1 MNTNP
6 DSVPSQPLTGNKT
19 KPKILFIDHA
29 GVMGGGQYSLLDIA
43 RHFASSSKVLLFA
56 DGPFRERLQQAGVSV
71 EVLPAPRKVSG
82 VSRQASLF
90 QDLRAIAGVLHLARS
105 VAKHTRDYDVIY
117 ANGQKP
123 MVVSAFVAWL
133 ANKPLIWHLRD
144 TLTVQ
149 FESRLHLWLAT
160 TLANWFVARVIANSK
175 ATAEAFVQ
183 SGGRADLVQTVYNG
197 ISVAPFRTV
206 TSEQVAAARQQFG
219 VGSAPVIGAFGR
231 IAPWKGQHVLLEA
244 LPQLPGVHVLFVGD
258 AIFGED
264 AYGQKLREQAAAL
277 GVADRAHFL
286 GFRQDIPLLMSA
298 VDMVVHTAV
307 EAEPFGRVL
316 VEGMLARKPVVATRG
331 GGTPEIIENGV
342 SGLLVPPSDAKAL
355 VVAIG
360 GLLANSASA
369 QKLAEAGHAVA
380 LQRFSLEALLAGV
393 TRQVEDVLTRH
404 R

>member
-90 QDLRAIAGVLHLARS
+90 QDLRAVAGVLQLARS
-105 VAKHTRDYDVIY
+105 VAKHARDYDLIY

-197 ISVAPFRTV
+197 ISVAPFRAV
-206 TSEQVAAARQQFG
+206 TPEQVATARQQFG

-264 AYGQKLREQAAAL
+264 AYGQKLREQAVAL

-331 GGTPEIIENGV
+331 GGTPEIIENDV
-342 SGLLVPPSDAKAL
+342 SGLLVPPSNAKAL
-355 VVAIG
+355 VAAIG
-360 GLLANSASA
+360 GLLANPASA

-393 TRQVEDVLTRH
+393 TRQVEGVLAR
-404 R
+404 RR

>member
-6 DSVPSQPLTGNKT
+6 DSVPSQPLKDNKSQ
-19 KPKILFIDHA
+19 PKILFIDHA

-43 RHFASSSKVLLFA
+43 RHFAGSCKVLLFA
-56 DGPFRERLQQAGVSV
+56 DGPFRERLQQAGVAV
-71 EVLPAPRKVSG
+71 EVLAAPRKVSG
-82 VSRQASLF
+82 VSRQATLL
-90 QDLRAIAGVLHLARS
+90 QDLRAVAGVLHLARS
-105 VAKHTRDYDVIY
+105 VAKHARDYDLIY

-123 MVVSAFVAWL
+123 MVVSAFVARL

-160 TLANWFVARVIANSK
+160 TLANCFVARVIANSK

-197 ISVAPFRTV
+197 ISVAPFRAV

-264 AYGQKLREQAAAL
+264 AYGKKLREQAVAL

-331 GGTPEIIENGV
+331 GGTPEIIENDV

-360 GLLANSASA
+360 GLLANPASA
-369 QKLAEAGHAVA
+369 QRLAEAGHAVA

-393 TRQVEDVLTRH
+393 MRQVDDVLARH

>member
-1 MNTNP
+1 MAANRNTV
-6 DSVPSQPLTGNKT
+6 STQPPIGNI
-19 KPKILFIDHA
+19 PRPRVLFIDHA
-29 GVMGGGQYSLLDIA
+29 GVLGGGQYSLLDIA
-43 RHFASSSKVLLFA
+43 RHFASSCKVLLFA
-56 DGPFRERLQQAGVSV
+56 DGPFRERLQQYGVSV

-82 VSRQASLF
+82 VSRQATLL
-90 QDLRAIAGVLHLARS
+90 QDLRAVAGVIHLARS
-105 VAKHTRDYDVIY
+105 VAKHARDYDLIY

-123 MVVSAFVAWL
+123 MVVSAFVARL

-160 TLANWFVARVIANSK
+160 TLANLFVARVIANSK

-183 SGGRADLVQTVYNG
+183 SGGRADRVQTVYNG
-197 ISVAPFRTV
+197 IDAASFRAV
-206 TSEQVAAARQQFG
+206 TPEQVASARLSLG
-219 VGSAPVIGAFGR
+219 LGSAPVIGAFGR
-231 IAPWKGQHVLLEA
+231 LAPWKGQHVLLEA
-244 LPQLPGVHVLFVGD
+244 MPQLPGVHVLFVGD

-264 AYGQKLREQAAAL
+264 AYARKLREQAAAL
-277 GVADRAHFL
+277 GVTDRAHFL

-331 GGTPEIIENGV
+331 GGTPEIIETGV
-342 SGLLVPPSDAKAL
+342 SGLLVPPSDVKTL
-355 VVAIG
+355 VAAIG
-360 GLLANSASA
+360 GLLADPASA

-393 TRQVEDVLTRH
+393 TRQIDDVLAR
-404 R
+404 RR

>member
-1 MNTNP
+1 MAANRNTVSTQP
-6 DSVPSQPLTGNKT
+6 PKGDVPG
-19 KPKILFIDHA
+19 PKVLFIDHA
-29 GVMGGGQYSLLDIA
+29 GVLGGGQYSLLDIA
-43 RHFASSSKVLLFA
+43 RHFAGSCKVLLFA
-56 DGPFRERLQQAGVSV
+56 DGPFRERLQQYGVSV

-82 VSRQASLF
+82 VSRQATLL
-90 QDLRAIAGVLHLARS
+90 QDLRAVAGVIHLARS
-105 VAKHTRDYDVIY
+105 VAKHARDYDLIY

-197 ISVAPFRTV
+197 IDAASFRAV
-206 TSEQVAAARQQFG
+206 TPEQVASVRQQLG
-219 VGSAPVIGAFGR
+219 LGSVPVIGAFGR
-231 IAPWKGQHVLLEA
+231 LAPWKGQHVLLEA
-244 LPQLPGVHVLFVGD
+244 MAQLPKIHVLFVGD

-264 AYGQKLREQAAAL
+264 AYAKKLREQAAAL
-277 GVADRAHFL
+277 GVTDRAHFL
-286 GFRQDIPLLMSA
+286 GFRQDIPLLMSS

-331 GGTPEIIENGV
+331 GGTPEIIETGV
-342 SGLLVPPSDAKAL
+342 SGLLVPPSDVKAL
-355 VVAIG
+355 VAAMG
-360 GLLANSASA
+360 GLLADPASA

-380 LQRFSLEALLAGV
+380 LKRFSLEALLAGV
-393 TRQVEDVLTRH
+393 TNQINDVLARH

>member
-1 MNTNP
+1 MNTNL
-6 DSVPSQPLTGNKT
+6 DSVPSQPLKDNKP

-90 QDLRAIAGVLHLARS
+90 QDLRAIAGVLQLARS

-160 TLANWFVARVIANSK
+160 ALANWFVARVIANSK
-175 ATAEAFVQ
+175 ATADAFVQ

-197 ISVAPFRTV
+197 ISVASFRAV
-206 TSEQVAAARQQFG
+206 TSEQVATARQQFG

-264 AYGQKLREQAAAL
+264 AYGQKLREQAVAL
-277 GVADRAHFL
+277 DVADRAHFL

-331 GGTPEIIENGV
+331 GGTPEIIENDV
-342 SGLLVPPSDAKAL
+342 SGLLVPPSDVKAL
-355 VVAIG
+355 VAAIG
-360 GLLANSASA
+360 GLLANPASA

-393 TRQVEDVLTRH
+393 TRQVDDVLAR
-404 R
+404 RG